1 MKYNKID
8 WKGKYMSG
16 EILRKERKENIYN
29 LMCDEAYKPL
39 KFKELCYLLQV
50 PFEDREELHSIL
62 DELLDEGLISK
73 TNKGKYQKMGEGI
86 YKGRFISNKKG
97 FGFVRVEGMAED
109 FFIPERKTG
118 GAYHDDT
125 VLIQVTH
132 SPYGKRTEAAVIKVL
147 ERGLKKIVGIYEQN
161 KSFGFV
167 IPDNRRIEGD
177 IFVSKKN
184 SMGAMTG
191 HKVVV
196 ELICYGDK
204 VKSAEG
210 RVIEIL
216 GHINDPET
224 DVLSVV
230 RELDIP
236 VDFPDEVMSYV
247 NGIPDVVSSK
257 EMAGR
262 TDLRHLTT
270 VTIDGEDAK
279 DLDDAITLYEE
290 DGMYKLGVHIAD
302 VTNYVQENSPLDKE
316 ALKRGT
322 SCYLVDKVIPML
334 PHKLSN
340 GICSLNEGQDRLALS
355 CLMEIDNRGHIV
367 NHKICETVINVDRR
381 MSYTSVSAIV
391 EDENEEEIEKY
402 KELVPMFEMM
412 LRVSDLL
419 RKNRMERGS
428 IDFDFDESKIIIGED
443 GIVSYVGA
451 YERRRSNGIIEDFM
465 LAANETIAEDYF
477 WQELPFEYR
486 VHEAPDAEKVKQL
499 AVLISNFGLYFKTSK
514 DNIHPK
520 EFQKLLRKIE
530 GEECEN
536 LISRMTLRTMRQA
549 KYSTECTGH
558 FGLACKYYCHFTSPI
573 RRYPDLQIHRIIK
586 DNIHGRLDEKRINH
600 YEAILSKVSDDN
612 SKKERR
618 AEEAEREVEKLKKVE
633 YMSAHIGEIF
643 EGVISGV
650 INRGIYVELPNTIE
664 GFVSVSNMYDDY
676 YCFSQE
682 EYAMIGQE
690 TGKKYAIGDKVKV
703 KVKGADKIT
712 RTIDFVI
719 SYKGDE
725 QVGERKGKQNH
736 CK

>member
-1 MKYNKID
+1 
-8 WKGKYMSG
+8 MSA
-16 EILRKERKENIYN
+16 EILRKDRKENIYN
-29 LMCDEAYKPL
+29 LICDETYKPL

-50 PFEDREELHSIL
+50 PYEAREELHEIL
-62 DELLDEGLISK
+62 EELLDEGRIVR
-73 TNKGKYQKMGEGI
+73 TNKGKYQKMGEGV
-86 YKGRFISNKKG
+86 YKGKFISNKKG
-97 FGFVRVEGMAED
+97 FGFVRVEGMTED

-125 VLIQVTH
+125 VLIQVSGT
-132 SPYGKRTEAAVIKVL
+132 PYGKRTEASVIKVL
-147 ERGLKKIVGIYEQN
+147 ERGLKRIVGIYEQN

-167 IPDNRRIEGD
+167 IPDNRRIDGD

-184 SMGAMTG
+184 SMGAVTG
-191 HKVVV
+191 HKVVI
-196 ELICYGDK
+196 EILSYGDK
-204 VKSAEG
+204 TKSAEG

-247 NGIPDVVSSK
+247 NGIPDTVSSK

-262 TDLRHLTT
+262 ADLRHLTT

-302 VTNYVQENSPLDKE
+302 VTNYVRENSPLDKE
-316 ALKRGT
+316 AFKRGT
-322 SCYLVDKVIPML
+322 SCYLVDRVIPML

-355 CLMEIDNRGHIV
+355 CLMEIDNRGRIV
-367 NHKICETVINVDRR
+367 SHKICETVINVDRR
-381 MSYTSVSAIV
+381 MTYTSVSAIV

-402 KELVPMFEMM
+402 KELVPMFRLM
-412 LRVSDLL
+412 LKVSDLL
-419 RKNRMERGS
+419 RENRMERGS
-428 IDFDFDESKIIIGED
+428 IDFDFDESKIMIGDD
-443 GIVSYVGA
+443 GMVSYVGA

-499 AVLISNFGLYFKTSK
+499 AVLISKFGFYFKTSK
-514 DNIHPK
+514 ENIHPK
-520 EFQKLLRKIE
+520 EFQKLLHKIE
-530 GEECEN
+530 GEDCES

-586 DNIHGRLDEKRINH
+586 DNIHGRLDEKRISH
-600 YEAILSKVSDDN
+600 YEAILSKVADDN

-633 YMSAHIGEIF
+633 YMSAHKGELF
-643 EGVISGV
+643 EGIISGV
-650 INRGIYVELPNTIE
+650 TNRGIYVELPNTIE
-664 GFVSVSNMYDDY
+664 GLVSVSNMYDDY

-690 TGKKYAIGDKVKV
+690 TGKKYAIGDKIKV
-703 KVKGADKIT
+703 KVKGTDKIT

-719 SYKGDE
+719 SYEGDE
-725 QVGERKGKQNH
+725 LVGERKRKQNNR
-736 CK
+736 KQ

>member
-1 MKYNKID
+1 
-8 WKGKYMSG
+8 MSDNT
-16 EILRKERKENIYN
+16 LRNERKENIYN
-29 LMCDEAYKPL
+29 LICDKSYVPL

-50 PFEDREELHSIL
+50 PEGDKYELKDIL
-62 DELLDEGLISK
+62 NELVDDGLIAR
-73 TNKGKYQKMGEGI
+73 TNKGKYQKLGEGI
-86 YKGRFISNKKG
+86 YRGKFISNSKG
-97 FGFVRVEGMAED
+97 FGFVRVEGIDED
-109 FFIPERKTG
+109 FFIPINKTC
-118 GAYHDDT
+118 GAFHDDT
-125 VLIQVTH
+125 VLIQITGT
-132 SPYGKRTEAAVIKVL
+132 PYGKRTEAVVLKVL
-147 ERGLKKIVGIYEQN
+147 ERGLKRLVGVYEQN

-167 IPDNRRIEGD
+167 IPDNRRIDGD
-177 IFVSKKN
+177 IFISKKN

-196 ELICYGDK
+196 ELTSYGDK

-210 RVIEIL
+210 RIVEII

-230 RELDIP
+230 KALDIP
-236 VDFPDEVMSYV
+236 VDYPEDVMVSLK
-247 NGIPDVVSSK
+247 NIPESVSSK

-262 TDLRHLTT
+262 YDLRHLTT

-290 DGMYKLGVHIAD
+290 DGLYKLGVHIAD
-302 VTNYVQENSPLDKE
+302 VSHYVKENSPLDKE

-322 SCYLVDKVIPML
+322 SCYLIDRVIPML

-340 GICSLNEGQDRLALS
+340 GICSLNQGHDRLALS
-355 CLMEIDNRGHIV
+355 CLMDIDSNGHIV
-367 NHKICETVINVDRR
+367 NHKICETVINVDKR
-381 MSYTSVSAIV
+381 MSYSSVSAII
-391 EDENEEEIEKY
+391 EDDDEAVKEEY
-402 KELVPMFEMM
+402 KELVPMFYLMLKVSDM
-412 LRVSDLL
+412 LRAN
-419 RKNRMERGS
+419 RKARGS
-428 IDFDFDESKIIIGED
+428 IDFDFDESKIVIGED
-443 GIVSYVGA
+443 GLVSYVGA

-486 VHEAPDAEKVKQL
+486 VHEAPDSEKVKQL
-499 AVLISNFGLYFKTSK
+499 AILISKFGYYFKTSK

-520 EFQKLLRKIE
+520 EFQKLLNKIE
-530 GEECEN
+530 GSDCES
-536 LISRMTLRTMRQA
+536 LVSRMTLRTMRQA

-586 DNIHGRLDEKRINH
+586 DNIHGRLDENRINH
-600 YEAILSKVSDDN
+600 YYAILDKVADDN

-633 YMSAHIGEIF
+633 YMSAHIGEIY
-643 EGVISGV
+643 EGIISGV
-650 INRGIYVELPNTIE
+650 TNRGIYVELPNTIE
-664 GFVSVSNMYDDY
+664 GFVNVSNLYDDY

-682 EYAMIGQE
+682 EYAMIGEE
-690 TGKKYAIGDKVKV
+690 TGKKYAIGDRIKVKV
-703 KVKGADKIT
+703 KSADKMS

-719 SYKGDE
+719 SHKGDDS
-725 QVGERKGKQNH
+725 GGKGKRKQNNS
-736 CK
+736 K